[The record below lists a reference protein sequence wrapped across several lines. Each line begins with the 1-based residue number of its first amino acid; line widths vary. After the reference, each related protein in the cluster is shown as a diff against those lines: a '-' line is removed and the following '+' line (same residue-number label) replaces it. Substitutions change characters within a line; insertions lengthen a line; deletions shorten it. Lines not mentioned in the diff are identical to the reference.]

1 MKWIGQHIWDF
12 ISRFRNDVYLE
23 GTETGTIAS
32 GGNLGLDSNNKIVK
46 AASGSGDLTITNAQD
61 HRIVTSS
68 GGTELNAEAN
78 FTLSSTTETLEFSSS
93 TSSRPIFKLHNTNA
107 DAEGPVM
114 QFIKNSSSPAVDD
127 ELGHI
132 QFLGDDSGGASSVF
146 AEIIGYTQD
155 KDDGNEE
162 GRLTLKVASHDV
174 EMQPGLSIFSGN
186 AEDEVDVTIGNG
198 ATSLTTIAGTLTM
211 GSTAFVN
218 NSGVIQ
224 VATQGT
230 IDHDSLANFVANEHI
245 DWTGDVSASSVIH
258 TNNITDLHGAGV
270 DGSANQLLTDDGDG
284 SVTSEANMTFNGST
298 LSLSSTSSGMPSIY
312 LLNEHD
318 GASPMQLAFFRT
330 ATGEADDDI
339 GQIDFFHDNDNN
351 QNTSF
356 AQILTEIYDV
366 NDGEEAGRMSL
377 KVATA
382 GSGTSAL
389 QQALTAT
396 GHGTSNIVNVGIG
409 YGAAST
415 TEIAGNLI
423 TNGESVLFT
432 SSTTQKPVVEIRNT
446 TSDGNGPEL
455 KFNNT
460 NAGGDASDGDF
471 AGKITFNAMDDGTPT
486 ETTYASI
493 YSRIDD
499 ATSTE
504 ESGNL
509 YLSVA
514 NHDGGLGVG
523 FKLTGG
529 SVNDEV
535 DVEIGKGASSITTVV
550 GDLNP
555 NGRIRRTLKITD
567 GSTAGEYDG
576 DVVYTGTTT
585 GMTTGACYYYTN
597 AGQWALTNAGSTGSS
612 TGLLAIALGDE
623 SDVDGMLLRGM
634 VTTTAIAGTQDEGA
648 IVYLRASNGAM
659 TTDQASS
666 GQVNRIVGYCME
678 NSNNRIYFDPDK
690 SWVELA

>member
-12 ISRFRNDVYLE
+12 ISRFRSDVYLE
-23 GTETGTIAS
+23 AIESGTIAS

-46 AASGSGDLTITNAQD
+46 ADTEAGELSITNASD
-61 HRIVTSS
+61 NRVVTSS
-68 GGTELNAEAN
+68 GGTDLNAEAN
-78 FTLSSTTETLEFSSS
+78 MTFNGSTLTLNS
-93 TSSRPIFKLHNTNA
+93 TSSGMPSIYLLNEH
-107 DAEGPVM
+107 D
-114 QFIKNSSSPAVDD
+114 
-127 ELGHI
+127 
-132 QFLGDDSGGASSVF
+132 GASPMQLAFFRTATGEADDNIGQIDFYHDNDNNQNTSF
-146 AEIIGYTQD
+146 AQILTEIHD
-155 KDDGNEE
+155 VNDGQEA
-162 GRLTLKVASHDV
+162 GKMYLKVATAGSGTSALQQAFTATGHGTSNTV
-174 EMQPGLSIFSGN
+174 NIGLGYGTAS
-186 AEDEVDVTIGNG
+186 VT
-198 ATSLTTIAGTLTM
+198 AIAGTLTM

-218 NSGVIQ
+218 NSGVVQ

-284 SVTSEANMTFNGST
+284 SVTSEA
-298 LSLSSTSSGMPSIY
+298 SLTW
-312 LLNEHD
+312 D
-318 GASPMQLAFFRT
+318 G
-330 ATGEADDDI
+330 DDMLI
-339 GQIDFFHDNDNN
+339 
-351 QNTSF
+351 
-356 AQILTEIYDV
+356 
-366 NDGEEAGRMSL
+366 
-377 KVATA
+377 
-382 GSGTSAL
+382 TSA
-389 QQALTAT
+389 
-396 GHGTSNIVNVGIG
+396 TS
-409 YGAAST
+409 
-415 TEIAGNLI
+415 
-423 TNGESVLFT
+423 
-432 SSTTQKPVVEIRNT
+432 QKPVVEIRNT

-529 SVNDEV
+529 SANDEV
-535 DVEIGKGASSITTVV
+535 DVEIGKGGSSITTIV

-555 NGRIRRTLKITD
+555 SGRIRRTLKITD

-585 GMTTGACYYYTN
+585 GMTAGDVYYYTDS
-597 AGQWALTNAGSTGSS
+597 GTWALTNCSTPATS
-612 TGLLAIALGDE
+612 TGLLAVALGSE
-623 SDVDGMLLRGM
+623 SDVNGMLLRGM
-634 VTTTAIAGTQDEGA
+634 VTSGPIAGSPDEGA
-648 IVYLRASNGAM
+648 IVYLRASNGDI
-659 TTDQASS
+659 TTDPASS